1 MTSRPDLVYGI
12 RSQPGVQAISQWFA
26 FIVGTVCIVLGVL
39 GFFFTGFDD
48 FTENTGEKLIG
59 LFAINPFHNVVYI
72 GVGAIWLLAA
82 FMLTRP
88 ATEGV
93 NFAIGGFLVLAA
105 VLGYLGYLDLLGIG
119 DPLDPV
125 NFLHLIL
132 GVLAV
137 LFSGLIGGGKR

>member
-1 MTSRPDLVYGI
+1 MTTRPDMVYGI
-12 RSQPGVQAISQWFA
+12 SPGGETSISQGFA
-26 FIVGTVCIVLGVL
+26 LIAGMACVILGVL
-39 GFFFTGFDD
+39 GFFFTGFDN
-48 FTENTGEKLIG
+48 FTENTDEKLLGI
-59 LFAINPFHNVVYI
+59 FAINPFHNVVLI

-82 FMLTRP
+82 FVLTRP

-119 DPLDPV
+119 GPDPV
-125 NFLHLIL
+125 SFLHLIV

-137 LFSGLIGGGKR
+137 LFSGLTGGGQR